1 MGRERGDTSDFR
13 LRSGG
18 VLMSAVARPKA
29 SQNVRSWVVGALT
42 LGLVLVWL
50 FPIYW
55 IVLTSFK
62 TPLLINEKVPVF
74 WFAPTL
80 ENYEYLFEEFKFA
93 RILQNSF
100 IITTST
106 TFIVIVLALL
116 AAYALGRMGVRG
128 GKHVALWMLSL
139 RFMPPIAIVLPFFIA
154 WQRLGII
161 DTHLGLILVYVAF
174 NLPFAIWLLRGFLVE
189 VPRDLDEA
197 AMLDGLS
204 HLAILRRIILPVIA
218 PGVAVTAIF
227 TFVFAWNEY
236 LMALILTSRN
246 ATTVPVT
253 VSKFIQAY
261 SILWGDVGASATI
274 EILPVLVVVFLLQ
287 RHIMRGI
294 TLGAVK

>member
-1 MGRERGDTSDFR
+1 
-13 LRSGG
+13 
-18 VLMSAVARPKA
+18 MSAAM
-29 SQNVRSWVVGALT
+29 SSRSWQGIGSRLAMPLT
-42 LGLVLVWL
+42 AGLVLVWL

-55 IVLTSFK
+55 IILTSFK

-80 ENYEYLFEEFKFA
+80 ENYEHLFDEFNFL
-93 RILQNSF
+93 RILQNSLV
-100 IITTST
+100 ITGVA
-106 TFIVIVLALL
+106 TFVVIVLALL
-116 AAYALGRMGVRG
+116 AAYALGRMDVVG
-128 GKHVALWMLSL
+128 GKHIALWVLSL
-139 RFMPPIAIVLPFFIA
+139 RFMPAIAIVLPFFIA

-161 DTHLGLILVYVAF
+161 DTRLGLILVYIAF
-174 NLPFAIWLLRGFLVE
+174 NLPFAIWLMRGFLVE

-197 AMLDGLS
+197 AMLDGLG

-236 LMALILTSRN
+236 LMALVLTSRN

-274 EILPVLVVVFLLQ
+274 ELLPVLVVVFLLQ

>member
-1 MGRERGDTSDFR
+1 
-13 LRSGG
+13 
-18 VLMSAVARPKA
+18 MSAATRPG
-29 SQNVRSWVVGALT
+29 SGNGVRGGIAFALIA
-42 LGLVLVWL
+42 GFVLFWL

-74 WFAPTL
+74 WFTPTM
-80 ENYEYLFEEFKFA
+80 ENYEHLFGEIKFA
-93 RILQNSF
+93 KPLLNSL
-100 IITTST
+100 IVTSVTTVV
-106 TFIVIVLALL
+106 VIFLALL
-116 AAYALGRMGVRG
+116 AAYALARMDVPG
-128 GKHVALWMLSL
+128 GKHIALWMLSL

-161 DTHLGLILVYVAF
+161 DTYLGLILVYVAF
-174 NLPFAIWLLRGFLVE
+174 NLPFAIWMLRGFLVE

-197 AMLDGLS
+197 AMLDGLG
-204 HLAILRRIILPVIA
+204 HLAILRRIIFPVIA

-227 TFVFAWNEY
+227 TFVFAFNEY
-236 LMALILTSRN
+236 LMALVLTSRN
-246 ATTVPVT
+246 ASTVPVT
-253 VSKFIQAY
+253 VSKFIQPY

-274 EILPVLVVVFLLQ
+274 QLLPILVVVFLLQ

>member
-1 MGRERGDTSDFR
+1 M
-13 LRSGG
+13 L
-18 VLMSAVARPKA
+18 L
-29 SQNVRSWVVGALT
+29 
-42 LGLVLVWL
+42 WL

-55 IVLTSFK
+55 IFLTSFK
-62 TPLLINEKVPVF
+62 TPLIINEKVPVF
-74 WFAPTL
+74 WFTPTL
-80 ENYEYLFEEFKFA
+80 ENYRHLFERVRVRAYPAEQPDHH
-93 RILQNSF
+93 RQHDIRS
-100 IITTST
+100 SSSS
-106 TFIVIVLALL
+106 ALL
-116 AAYALGRMGVRG
+116 AAYALGRMDVRG
-128 GKHVALWMLSL
+128 GKHIALWMLSL

-154 WQRLGII
+154 WQRIGLI
-161 DTHLGLILVYVAF
+161 DTYLGLILIYVAF

-197 AMLDGLS
+197 ATLDGLG

-227 TFVFAWNEY
+227 TFMFAWNEY
-236 LMALILTSRN
+236 LMALVLTSRN

-274 EILPVLVVVFLLQ
+274 ELLPVLVVVFLLQ

>member
-1 MGRERGDTSDFR
+1 
-13 LRSGG
+13 
-18 VLMSAVARPKA
+18 
-29 SQNVRSWVVGALT
+29 
-42 LGLVLVWL
+42 
-50 FPIYW
+50 
-55 IVLTSFK
+55 
-62 TPLLINEKVPVF
+62 
-74 WFAPTL
+74 
-80 ENYEYLFEEFKFA
+80 
-93 RILQNSF
+93 
-100 IITTST
+100 
-106 TFIVIVLALL
+106 
-116 AAYALGRMGVRG
+116 
-128 GKHVALWMLSL
+128 
-139 RFMPPIAIVLPFFIA
+139 MPPIAIVLPFFIA
-154 WQRLGII
+154 WQRLGLI

-204 HLAILRRIILPVIA
+204 HLAILRRIILPVVA

-236 LMALILTSRN
+236 LMALVLTSRN

>member
-1 MGRERGDTSDFR
+1 MRTTVRPGVSRGIGNSI
-13 LRSGG
+13 
-18 VLMSAVARPKA
+18 VM
-29 SQNVRSWVVGALT
+29 ALT
-42 LGLVLVWL
+42 VGLVMLWL

-62 TPLLINEKVPVF
+62 TPLIINERVPIF
-74 WFAPTL
+74 WFTPTL
-80 ENYEYLFEEFKFA
+80 ENYQHLFTEFKFA
-93 RILQNSF
+93 RILQNSL
-100 IITTST
+100 IIVSATTL
-106 TFIVIVLALL
+106 IVIVLGLL
-116 AAYALGRMGVRG
+116 AAYALGRMEVGG
-128 GKHVALWMLSL
+128 GKHIALWMLSL
-139 RFMPPIAIVLPFFIA
+139 RFMPPIAIVLPIFII
-154 WQRLGII
+154 WQRIGLI
-161 DTHLGLILVYVAF
+161 DTYLGLILIYVAF

-197 AMLDGLS
+197 ATLDGLG

-227 TFVFAWNEY
+227 TFMFAWNEY
-236 LMALILTSRN
+236 LMALVLTSRN

-261 SILWGDVGASATI
+261 SILWGDVGAAATI
-274 EILPVLVVVFLLQ
+274 ELLPVLVVVFLLQ

>member
-1 MGRERGDTSDFR
+1 MI
-13 LRSGG
+13 
-18 VLMSAVARPKA
+18 A
-29 SQNVRSWVVGALT
+29 GALT
-42 LGLVLVWL
+42 AGLVLLWL

-55 IVLTSFK
+55 IFLTSFK
-62 TPLLINEKVPVF
+62 TPLLINEKTPVF
-74 WFAPTL
+74 WFTPTL
-80 ENYEYLFEEFKFA
+80 ENYRHLFEEFRFA
-93 RILQNSF
+93 RVLTNSLV
-100 IITTST
+100 ITIST

-116 AAYALGRMGVRG
+116 AAYALGRMDVRG
-128 GKHVALWMLSL
+128 GKHIALWMLSL

-154 WQRLGII
+154 WQRIGLI
-161 DTHLGLILVYVAF
+161 DTYPGLILIYIAF

-197 AMLDGLS
+197 ATLDGLG

-227 TFVFAWNEY
+227 TFMFTWNEY
-236 LMALILTSRN
+236 LMALVLTSRN

-261 SILWGDVGASATI
+261 SILWGDVGAAATI
-274 EILPVLVVVFLLQ
+274 ELLPVLVVVFLLQ

>member
-1 MGRERGDTSDFR
+1 
-13 LRSGG
+13 
-18 VLMSAVARPKA
+18 MSAAAPSRPW
-29 SQNVRSWVVGALT
+29 QGVGSRLATPLT
-42 LGLVLVWL
+42 AGLVLVWL

-74 WFAPTL
+74 WFSPTL
-80 ENYEYLFEEFKFA
+80 ENYQHLFDEFDFL
-93 RILQNSF
+93 RILQNSLV
-100 IITTST
+100 ITGTA
-106 TFIVIVLALL
+106 TFVVIVLALL
-116 AAYALGRMGVRG
+116 AAYALGRMEVAG
-128 GKHVALWMLSL
+128 GKHIALWVLSL
-139 RFMPPIAIVLPFFIA
+139 RFMPAIAIVLPFFIA

-161 DTHLGLILVYVAF
+161 DTRLGLILVYIAF

-197 AMLDGLS
+197 AMLDGLG

-236 LMALILTSRN
+236 LMALVLTSRN

>member
-1 MGRERGDTSDFR
+1 
-13 LRSGG
+13 
-18 VLMSAVARPKA
+18 MSAVAQPKA

-74 WFAPTL
+74 WFTPTL
-80 ENYEYLFEEFKFA
+80 ENYEHLFEEFKFA

-116 AAYALGRMGVRG
+116 AAYALGRMGVQG

>member
-1 MGRERGDTSDFR
+1 MNAHGATRPGSSRGI
-13 LRSGG
+13 GG
-18 VLMSAVARPKA
+18 MIA
-29 SQNVRSWVVGALT
+29 GALT
-42 LGLVLVWL
+42 AGLVLLWL

-55 IVLTSFK
+55 IFLTSFK
-62 TPLLINEKVPVF
+62 TPLLINEKTPVF
-74 WFAPTL
+74 WFSPTL
-80 ENYEYLFEEFKFA
+80 ENYRHLFDEFRFA
-93 RILQNSF
+93 RVLTNSLV
-100 IITTST
+100 ITAST
-106 TFIVIVLALL
+106 TFVVIVLALL
-116 AAYALGRMGVRG
+116 AAYALGRMDVRG
-128 GKHVALWMLSL
+128 GKNIALWMLSL

-154 WQRLGII
+154 WQRVGLI
-161 DTHLGLILVYVAF
+161 DTYPGLILIYIAF

-197 AMLDGLS
+197 ATLDGLG

-227 TFVFAWNEY
+227 TFMFTWNEY
-236 LMALILTSRN
+236 LMALVLTSRN

-261 SILWGDVGASATI
+261 SILWGDVGAAATI
-274 EILPVLVVVFLLQ
+274 ELLPVLVVVFLLQ

>member
-1 MGRERGDTSDFR
+1 MRTLSKPGTSRGFGST
-13 LRSGG
+13 
-18 VLMSAVARPKA
+18 VI
-29 SQNVRSWVVGALT
+29 GAMT
-42 LGLVLVWL
+42 AGLVLLWL

-55 IVLTSFK
+55 IFLTSFK

-74 WFAPTL
+74 WFIPTL
-80 ENYEYLFEEFKFA
+80 ENYRHLFDEFRFA
-93 RILQNSF
+93 RVLTNSLV
-100 IITTST
+100 ITVST

-116 AAYALGRMGVRG
+116 AAYALGRMDIRG
-128 GKHVALWMLSL
+128 GKHIALWMLSL
-139 RFMPPIAIVLPFFIA
+139 RFMPPIAIVLPFFIV
-154 WQRLGII
+154 WQRIGLI
-161 DTHLGLILVYVAF
+161 DTHIGLILIYVAF
-174 NLPFAIWLLRGFLVE
+174 NLPFAIWMLRGFLVE

-197 AMLDGLS
+197 ATLDGLG

-227 TFVFAWNEY
+227 TFMFAWNEY
-236 LMALILTSRN
+236 LMALVLTSRN

-261 SILWGDVGASATI
+261 SILWGDVGAAATI
-274 EILPVLVVVFLLQ
+274 ELLPVLVVVFLLQ

>member
-1 MGRERGDTSDFR
+1 
-13 LRSGG
+13 
-18 VLMSAVARPKA
+18 MSAATPSRGW
-29 SQNVRSWVVGALT
+29 QGVGSRLAGPLT
-42 LGLVLVWL
+42 AGLVLVWL

-55 IVLTSFK
+55 IILTSFK

-74 WFAPTL
+74 WFTPTM
-80 ENYEYLFEEFKFA
+80 ENYEHLFDEFNFL
-93 RILQNSF
+93 RILQNSLV
-100 IITTST
+100 ITGTA
-106 TFIVIVLALL
+106 TFVVIVLALL
-116 AAYALGRMGVRG
+116 AAYALGRMDVVG
-128 GKHVALWMLSL
+128 GKHIALWILSL
-139 RFMPPIAIVLPFFIA
+139 RFMPAIAIVLPFFIA

-161 DTHLGLILVYVAF
+161 DTRLGLILVYIAF

-197 AMLDGLS
+197 ATLDGLG

-236 LMALILTSRN
+236 LMALVLTSRN

-274 EILPVLVVVFLLQ
+274 ELLPVLVVVFLLQ